1 MLCNVHCSSST
12 QALCL
17 CITLQIVVLCLCLH
31 GWKSPNKSAS
41 VLWSIKLWLI
51 LPVMWKQRVYKMP
64 SHNGAVSLGPKKVN
78 VAVREFVC
86 LHGEDQMDCCLMFW
100 SRFFL
105 VSELNVTE
113 PQTDPREYQHEEL
126 IFWEGCF
133 SSSQVFWSSSECFL
147 RRSWTITSLWLD
159 KALQNQDEDTGNY
172 NGRY

>member
-64 SHNGAVSLGPKKVN
+64 SHNSAVSLGPKKVN

-86 LHGEDQMDCCLMFW
+86 LHGEDQMDCCFMVW
-100 SRFFL
+100 SRFFSVRVKCNRTTDRPKRISAWGTDIL
-105 VSELNVTE
+105 QGMLQLFSGLLEFVWMLLTPQLKNYIFVVGQSFTE
-113 PQTDPREYQHEEL
+113 SRWGYRKL
-126 IFWEGCF
+126 
-133 SSSQVFWSSSECFL
+133 
-147 RRSWTITSLWLD
+147 
-159 KALQNQDEDTGNY
+159 
-172 NGRY
+172 